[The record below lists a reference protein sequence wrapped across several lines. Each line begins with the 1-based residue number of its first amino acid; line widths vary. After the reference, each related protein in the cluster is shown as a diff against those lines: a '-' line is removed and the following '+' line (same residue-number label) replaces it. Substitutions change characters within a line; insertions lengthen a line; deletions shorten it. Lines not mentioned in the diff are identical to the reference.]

1 MSSVVLY
8 VHETDLE
15 EQVDYLA
22 AMTGATVFEKLV
34 PFLTT
39 HIVCS
44 QETQQLRAVLGRMY
58 SQAMAGS
65 TSNKAALTTDNKNV
79 ELVTIEWLKSSLL
92 AQKPLPVTNF
102 RPEVVKIS

>member
-1 MSSVVLY
+1 M
-8 VHETDLE
+8 HETDLE

-58 SQAMAGS
+58 S
-65 TSNKAALTTDNKNV
+65 
-79 ELVTIEWLKSSLL
+79 
-92 AQKPLPVTNF
+92 
-102 RPEVVKIS
+102 